1 MEKYGVWSINWGIGL
16 LLLSLVSGCQS
27 SPEKQYFVLT
37 AMPSQMVS
45 GSTALEHDIGIGPID
60 VAEYLHFTQLMYQL
74 DDGSLQR
81 FANSYWAEPLE
92 QGISRVM
99 SINLSQGDRRRNLVL
114 FPWRANNTPQ
124 YSIKIKVTSLNRDG
138 NNARLNANWELTNN
152 SLHQTLAKQNFIA
165 VTNAGSTA
173 AELVSAYSNLLAQL
187 AKEIEKSLPLHSE

>member
-16 LLLSLVSGCQS
+16 LLLSL
-27 SPEKQYFVLT
+27 
-37 AMPSQMVS
+37 VS

-187 AKEIEKSLPLHSE
+187 AKEIEKSYHKIQIKHSSLLPAFSRQSCRASDVV

>member
-81 FANSYWAEPLE
+81 LANSYWAEPLE

>member
-1 MEKYGVWSINWGIGL
+1 MEKYEVWSINWGIGL

-37 AMPSQMVS
+37 TMPSQMVS
-45 GSTALEHDIGIGPID
+45 GSIALEHDIGIGPID

-173 AELVSAYSNLLAQL
+173 AELVSAYSNLLTQL
-187 AKEIEKSLPLHSE
+187 AKEIEKSLPQNSD

>member
-45 GSTALEHDIGIGPID
+45 GSTPLEHDIGIGPID

-81 FANSYWAEPLE
+81 LANSYWAEPLE

>member
-45 GSTALEHDIGIGPID
+45 GSTALEHNIGIGPID

-152 SLHQTLAKQNFIA
+152 SLHQTLAKQNFIE

-187 AKEIEKSLPLHSE
+187 AKEIEKSLPQNSD

>member
-37 AMPSQMVS
+37 AMPSQMVF

-60 VAEYLHFTQLMYQL
+60 IAEYLHFTQLMYQL

-152 SLHQTLAKQNFIA
+152 PLNQTLAKQNFIA

-173 AELVSAYSNLLAQL
+173 TELVSAYSNLLALL
-187 AKEIEKSLPLHSE
+187 AKEIEKSLPQNSD

>member
-45 GSTALEHDIGIGPID
+45 GCTALEHDIGIGPID

-173 AELVSAYSNLLAQL
+173 AKLVSAYSNLLTQL
-187 AKEIEKSLPLHSE
+187 AKEIEKSLPQNSD

>member
-114 FPWRANNTPQ
+114 FSWRANNTPQ

-173 AELVSAYSNLLAQL
+173 AELVSAYSNLLTQL
-187 AKEIEKSLPLHSE
+187 AKEIEKSLPQNSD

>member
-187 AKEIEKSLPLHSE
+187 AKEIEKSLPQNSD

>member
-152 SLHQTLAKQNFIA
+152 SLHQTLAKQNLIA

-187 AKEIEKSLPLHSE
+187 AKEIEKSLPQNSD

>member
-173 AELVSAYSNLLAQL
+173 AELVSAYSNLLTQL
-187 AKEIEKSLPLHSE
+187 AKEIEKSLPQNSD

>member
-1 MEKYGVWSINWGIGL
+1 MGKYGVWTINWGIGL

-37 AMPSQMVS
+37 AIPNQIVS
-45 GSTALEHDIGIGPID
+45 GSTALEYDIGIGPID

-74 DDGSLQR
+74 DDGNLQR

-99 SINLSQGDRRRNLVL
+99 SINLSQGDSRRNLVL
-114 FPWRANNTPQ
+114 FPWRADNSPE

-152 SLHQTLAKQNFIA
+152 PLNQTLAKQNFIA

-187 AKEIEKSLPLHSE
+187 AKEIDKSLPQHSD

>member
-152 SLHQTLAKQNFIA
+152 LLHQTLAKQNFIA
-165 VTNAGSTA
+165 VTNAGSTT

-187 AKEIEKSLPLHSE
+187 AKEIEKSLPQNSD

>member
-138 NNARLNANWELTNN
+138 NNARLNANWELTHN

-187 AKEIEKSLPLHSE
+187 AKEIEKSLPQNSD

>member
-81 FANSYWAEPLE
+81 LANSYWAEPLE

-138 NNARLNANWELTNN
+138 NNARLNANWELTHN

>member
-81 FANSYWAEPLE
+81 LANSYWAEPLE

-187 AKEIEKSLPLHSE
+187 AKEIEKSLPQNSD